1 MTLEINK
8 LYRHKRSKDLYR
20 VIAFIGSGSVKV
32 QFVGGSNLRTIKIDS
47 LIPSKQ

>member
-20 VIAFIGSGSVKV
+20 VINFVGNSSVRV
-32 QFVGGSNLRTIKIDS
+32 QFVGGSKLRTVKIDS
-47 LIPSKQ
+47 LIASKQ